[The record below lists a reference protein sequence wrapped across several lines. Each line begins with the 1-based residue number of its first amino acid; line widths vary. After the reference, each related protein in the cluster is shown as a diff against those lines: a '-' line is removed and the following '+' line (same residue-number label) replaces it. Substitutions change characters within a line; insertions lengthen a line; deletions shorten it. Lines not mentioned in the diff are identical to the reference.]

1 MTDKNTHE
9 SELIEE
15 IKKLF
20 GAIPENEVMD
30 EVEKKFLQE
39 RAKVEELYSWD
50 FDAFVKYFQL
60 IEKYGLE
67 EKILQ
72 QLAWKIEHFMSKN
85 EVWLLKGSKF
95 YEVFGGHRLIE
106 NAILNKLDVEE
117 YE

>member
-39 RAKVEELYSWD
+39 RAKVEELYS
-50 FDAFVKYFQL
+50 
-60 IEKYGLE
+60 
-67 EKILQ
+67 
-72 QLAWKIEHFMSKN
+72 
-85 EVWLLKGSKF
+85 
-95 YEVFGGHRLIE
+95 
-106 NAILNKLDVEE
+106 
-117 YE
+117 